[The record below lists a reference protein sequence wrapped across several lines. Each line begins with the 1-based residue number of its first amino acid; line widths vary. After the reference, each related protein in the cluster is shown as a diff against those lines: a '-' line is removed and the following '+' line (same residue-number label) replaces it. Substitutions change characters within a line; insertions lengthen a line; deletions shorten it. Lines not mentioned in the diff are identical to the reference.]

1 LPSFPHL
8 TTLSIC
14 RVRLSFYPLGRDLL
28 SEVRFPALRHLAL
41 LSCTPHEARPLA
53 SPSPSIPHF
62 SPALLAQL
70 DELFLDAVDHEFI
83 TPAHVPSFD
92 PSSGPRVA
100 WRIDVGSA
108 SPSTTLPFRHAVL
121 PVEHLV
127 VTVRHNENLGSDTH
141 RRRVLRD
148 VAEVLEGTASA
159 RTVAMPAV
167 LWKPTAGPPMGEDV
181 AVEDRIAQLCERRGI
196 VLETY
201 ERARLERAP
210 VVGGRVGTMRPGGE

>member
-1 LPSFPHL
+1 MAATFS
-8 TTLSIC
+8 TRRAS
-14 RVRLSFYPLGRDLL
+14 
-28 SEVRFPALRHLAL
+28 LRYA
-41 LSCTPHEARPLA
+41 T
-53 SPSPSIPHF
+53 SPSSPAPLTRSTPSPTRYSPPDRLVPTL

-70 DELFLDAVDHEFI
+70 DELLLDAVDHELI
-83 TPAHVPSFD
+83 TTAHVPSFD
-92 PSSGPRVA
+92 PTSGPRVA
-100 WRIDVGSA
+100 WRVDVGST
-108 SPSTTLPFRHAVL
+108 SPPVLLPFRHAVL

-159 RTVAMPAV
+159 RTVAVPAV
-167 LWKPTAGPPMGEDV
+167 LWKPTAGPSMGEDV

-210 VVGGRVGTMRPGGE
+210 VVGGRVGTRRSGGE

>member
-1 LPSFPHL
+1 MPSFPHL

-167 LWKPTAGPPMGEDV
+167 LWKPTAGPPIGQDV

-210 VVGGRVGTMRPGGE
+210 VVGGRVATMRPGGE